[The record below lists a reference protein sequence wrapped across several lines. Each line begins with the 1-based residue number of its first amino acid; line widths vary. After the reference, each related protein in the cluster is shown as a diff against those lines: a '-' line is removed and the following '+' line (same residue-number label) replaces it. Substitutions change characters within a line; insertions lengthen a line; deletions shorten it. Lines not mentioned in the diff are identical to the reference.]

1 LSRCE
6 LTIDQAAVIA
16 EFDDGTPHGTEA
28 VKVLTVTART
38 QPAHFE
44 HAAQRPRD
52 ERTEREIIAASTE
65 ELRGKG
71 IAVLSTELI
80 VAAAALTGLRPRAD
94 DQSGTWTR
102 KPTLFVALYSGASPR
117 AKAVDHLHQ
126 PVGALPPLLV
136 RQSPDRSISA
146 AVVAPRNTA
155 NSRVTVS
162 CSWSDL
168 RSVSNRDLN
177 SLGTRSR
184 AISSQGPSGHSS
196 WAR

>member
-1 LSRCE
+1 MIASGDSIQPVDPRRGSEGQPGPGGGQVNRSELARRALSRCE

-52 ERTEREIIAASTE
+52 ERTEREIIAARTE

-71 IAVLSTELI
+71 IAVLSTDLV

-102 KPTLFVALYSGASPR
+102 KPTLFVALYSGASPSNSEQR
-117 AKAVDHLHQ
+117 LSTIVT
-126 PVGALPPLLV
+126 
-136 RQSPDRSISA
+136 SPSAHSRHCSSDRVPI
-146 AVVAPRNTA
+146 
-155 NSRVTVS
+155 
-162 CSWSDL
+162 
-168 RSVSNRDLN
+168 
-177 SLGTRSR
+177 
-184 AISSQGPSGHSS
+184 GPSRQQS
-196 WAR
+196 